1 MPPLST
7 ILYVEDEENDALLMQ
22 IAFQRAAIAASLHIV
37 SDGRQA
43 IDYLSRQLGPAGR
56 ASRPVPGLVLLDL
69 NLPVLNGFQ
78 VLEWVRAQAALAE
91 LPVVIFSSSSDPKDQ
106 QRASDLGANGYMVKP
121 VDMSRMR
128 ETVRFLERKWLRRG
142 TEDRQASTVEAAN

>member
-1 MPPLST
+1 
-7 ILYVEDEENDALLMQ
+7 
-22 IAFQRAAIAASLHIV
+22 
-37 SDGRQA
+37 
-43 IDYLSRQLGPAGR
+43 
-56 ASRPVPGLVLLDL
+56 
-69 NLPVLNGFQ
+69 
-78 VLEWVRAQAALAE
+78 LEWVRAQAALAE

-121 VDMSRMR
+121 VDMSRMG